1 VLLLECY
8 KRFNL
13 LVCCLL
19 LRCLFSI
26 DILVVVNAVPLFT
39 GRTFGCLSCLLV
51 MRAFSW
57 ILTMI
62 ASVVLFGWR
71 VFCSGSVLLNALG
84 GCTTVSEI

>member
-1 VLLLECY
+1 VLLLKYY

-19 LRCLFSI
+19 LRCLFSVN
-26 DILVVVNAVPLFT
+26 ILAVINAVPLFIS
-39 GRTFGCLSCLLV
+39 RALGCLWYV
-51 MRAFSW
+51 RTRAFSW

-62 ASVVLFGWR
+62 ASVISFGWR
-71 VFCSGSVLLNALG
+71 VFCNGSVLLNALG